1 MHVSK
6 GEDTNFE
13 VKIFGNFEIV
23 YRRLVLAARGKKGK
37 AGIISL
43 STISF
48 LPTSTALSTSERR
61 AYRAGAVLGRSA
73 ARYCRGR
80 AERPPSHAGSGQHV
94 TITSLAGPLTPLV
107 LLRRSPPPPRTAPA
121 MDAPAPTWPN
131 RLPHRQNPK
140 AALLPTPAVSDVASG
155 EHWEQVATAS
165 SRDEA
170 GVRAQRAGDRRRG
183 LPQEPRPPQ
192 VAGPTPPRPRL
203 GACARAG
210 PEPAV
215 AQRRPQPG
223 RRRPGRPAAAPR
235 QGTRGERKGLAG
247 VLRRSHGIKK

>member
-1 MHVSK
+1 MLSFFWKNKLPVPGCGDIPHVPVVTRDILAIGASPR
-6 GEDTNFE
+6 
-13 VKIFGNFEIV
+13 VKIGEIV

-61 AYRAGAVLGRSA
+61 ASRAGAVLGRSA

-131 RLPHRQNPK
+131 RQNPK
-140 AALLPTPAVSDVASG
+140 AALLPS
-155 EHWEQVATAS
+155 
-165 SRDEA
+165 
-170 GVRAQRAGDRRRG
+170 
-183 LPQEPRPPQ
+183 PP
-192 VAGPTPPRPRL
+192 
-203 GACARAG
+203 
-210 PEPAV
+210 
-215 AQRRPQPG
+215 
-223 RRRPGRPAAAPR
+223 PGRPASP
-235 QGTRGERKGLAG
+235 KPL
-247 VLRRSHGIKK
+247 LF